1 MGNQYFFHQ
10 KAYKCLIGQEEVD
23 PIFKKLW
30 KTCCQNKHKVSFW
43 FLLKDRVS
51 TRNILRRRNM
61 VLQNYNCALC
71 SQVEETSVHLFLK
84 CDFAVECWAKLGF
97 FYNQHEDIFSFF
109 RHLRLHL
116 NVPFFLEVSILMCWA
131 IWICRNDKF
140 FKGLHPSPEM
150 CWNIF
155 KKELALLMHRAHS
168 TLIPSLQ
175 Q

>member
-1 MGNQYFFHQ
+1 MGNQYFCHQ

-30 KTCCQNKHKVSFW
+30 KTCCQNKYKVSFW

-116 NVPFFLEVSILMCWA
+116 NVPFF
-131 IWICRNDKF
+131 
-140 FKGLHPSPEM
+140 
-150 CWNIF
+150 
-155 KKELALLMHRAHS
+155 
-168 TLIPSLQ
+168 
-175 Q
+175 